1 MAIWRRRRRCTA
13 AASTRSAASTDA
25 AAAAAAAAPAA
36 YPGKIK
42 RDNRDGTFDVL
53 FDDGDRDQ
61 MVPERSI
68 KKLSSSPR
76 KSAMD
81 SENEGLGVG
90 DKVEARCKGSTRYY
104 PGKIKRDN
112 RDGTFDAL
120 VDDGDRD
127 PMVPEQSI
135 KKPGGESG
143 VAGND
148 DEVTRGGEVEARC
161 KGSVKYLLS
170 WYDQA

>member
-1 MAIWRRRRRCTA
+1 MVIWRRRRCCTA

-42 RDNRDGTFDVL
+42 RDNRDGTFD
-53 FDDGDRDQ
+53 
-61 MVPERSI
+61 
-68 KKLSSSPR
+68 
-76 KSAMD
+76 
-81 SENEGLGVG
+81 
-90 DKVEARCKGSTRYY
+90 
-104 PGKIKRDN
+104 
-112 RDGTFDAL
+112 AL

-135 KKPGGESG
+135 RKPGGESG